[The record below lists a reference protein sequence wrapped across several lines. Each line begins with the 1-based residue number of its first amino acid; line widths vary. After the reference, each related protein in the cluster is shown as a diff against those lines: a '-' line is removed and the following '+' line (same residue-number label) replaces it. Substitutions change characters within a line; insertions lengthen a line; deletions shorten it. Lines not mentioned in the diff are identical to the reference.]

1 MAASETTVRKRVTEI
16 LNACS
21 PGTYSEAVDINY
33 QDRNSLAI
41 RQAIKEGAL
50 QIARAIVMNPGHVHR
65 GVFVSDTPTSFTHG
79 SELPDM
85 AGEMDL
91 VEIQS
96 YNGGTWQ
103 TGVLRDIQQIESFR
117 ANPSNL
123 YSSLSHTTANS
134 PLGGYYALSNNKIYF
149 TGYACRGYYPTIDD
163 TTVINLIPDEYEGT
177 WVALSIARTV
187 KEGDNLF
194 PISQYYYAMGMTD
207 LGAVS
212 SMGTTQAMPTAEQA
226 RKVRG
231 NV

>member
-41 RQAIKEGAL
+41 RQAIKEAAL
-50 QIARAIVMNPGHVHR
+50 QIARAIVVNPGHVHR
-65 GVFVSDTPTSFTHG
+65 GLFVSDTPTSFTHG
-79 SELPDM
+79 AELPDM

-91 VEIQS
+91 VEIQPYS
-96 YNGGTWQ
+96 GGTWQ
-103 TGVLRDIQQIESFR
+103 TGVSREIQQIESFR

-123 YSSLSHTTANS
+123 YSSLSHTTATS

-149 TGYACRGYYPTIDD
+149 TGYACRGYFPTIDD

-177 WVALSIARTV
+177 WVALAVARTI
-187 KEGDNLF
+187 KEGDNLQ
-194 PISQYYYAMGMTD
+194 PVAQYYYQIGLSD
-207 LGAVS
+207 LAAVTN
-212 SMGTTQAMPTAEQA
+212 MNTTTSAPTAEQA
-226 RKVRG
+226 RKIRG
-231 NV
+231 DV